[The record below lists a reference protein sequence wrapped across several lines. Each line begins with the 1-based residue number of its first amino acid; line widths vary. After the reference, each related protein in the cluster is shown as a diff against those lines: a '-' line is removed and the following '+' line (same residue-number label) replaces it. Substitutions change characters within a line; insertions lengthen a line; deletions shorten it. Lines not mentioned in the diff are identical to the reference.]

1 MASALASLAPR
12 EHAGM
17 RAQKFGEPLSSPNR
31 CAHARDGLA
40 GANRA
45 DAATLCT
52 ARGREARRSLYL

>member
-17 RAQKFGEPLSSPNR
+17 RAQKFSEPLSGPNT

-45 DAATLCT
+45 DAATLCSAWT
-52 ARGREARRSLYL
+52 RSATVAVFV

>member
-1 MASALASLAPR
+1 
-12 EHAGM
+12 M
-17 RAQKFGEPLSSPNR
+17 RAQKFGEPLSGPNR